1 VADIAGTPVTVLER
15 ALGRATAAHLSAL
28 ASGRDERRVSPR
40 VAEKSIGA
48 EETFAHDIGDS
59 DVIRRELLR
68 LAGRTAR
75 GLRSSGYAARTVV
88 VKLRLASFK
97 TITRSRT
104 LADPTDVAQQIYLTA
119 CDLYEA
125 AGLDPRAL
133 LRLVGVRATGLVPV
147 GTASTQLAFGERP
160 AAWREAEQALDRIAG
175 RFGTDTV
182 RPATLVDSGR
192 QEHGPGRDSGG
203 DG

>member
-1 VADIAGTPVTVLER
+1 VTVLER

-40 VAEKSIGA
+40 MAEKSIGA

-68 LAGRTAR
+68 LSGRTAR
-75 GLRSSGYAARTVV
+75 GLRGSGYAARTVV

-119 CDLYEA
+119 CDLYET
-125 AGLDPRAL
+125 AGLDPQAL

-147 GTASTQLAFGERP
+147 GTASTQLAFGDQP

-192 QEHGPGRDSGG
+192 QEHGPGPESGG
-203 DG
+203 GG